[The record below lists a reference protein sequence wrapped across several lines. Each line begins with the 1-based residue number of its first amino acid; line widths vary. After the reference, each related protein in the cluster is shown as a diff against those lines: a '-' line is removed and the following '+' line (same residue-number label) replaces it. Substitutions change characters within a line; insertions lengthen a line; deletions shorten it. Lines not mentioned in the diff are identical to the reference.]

1 MAKLF
6 KLSEE
11 TQNLIEDVVEEFG
24 LNNFMNIKCF
34 GIKKQKQVIK
44 VKKASPTEEGMG
56 NSTDCV
62 IVIVAEDVLVR
73 LSEEQQELLV
83 RDALSQIFYDDEKDK
98 ITVVQPEVCVT
109 LGGWQKWGEK
119 LIATQ
124 ETAILVRQQMEEE
137 ERERKA
143 AEKAAKKAKKND

>member
-6 KLSEE
+6 KLTDE
-11 TQNLIEDVVEEFG
+11 TENLISKVATEFG
-24 LNNFMNIKCF
+24 LTNYVNIKCF
-34 GIKKQKQVIK
+34 GVGKQKQVIK

-56 NSTDCV
+56 NTTDSV
-62 IVIVAEDVLVR
+62 IVIVAEDVFIR
-73 LSEEQQELLV
+73 LTDEQQELLV
-83 RDALSQIFYDDEKDK
+83 RDALSQVFYDTEKDK
-98 ITVVQPEVCVT
+98 IIVIQPEVTVT

-124 ETAILVRQQMEEE
+124 ETAILARQQMEEE

-143 AEKAAKKAKKND
+143 AEKESKKSKKNG

>member
-11 TQNLIEDVVEEFG
+11 TQNLIDNVASEFG
-24 LNNFMNIKCF
+24 LVNYMNIKCF

-62 IVIVAEDVLVR
+62 ILVVAEEILES
-73 LSEEQQELLV
+73 LSEEQQDILV

-98 ITVVQPEVCVT
+98 IIVTQPEVCIT

-119 LIATQ
+119 LINAQ
-124 ETAILVRQQMEEE
+124 ETAILVRQQKEEE
-137 ERERKA
+137 EKERKA
-143 AEKAAKKAKKND
+143 AEKESKKKKK

>member
-6 KLSEE
+6 KLGEE
-11 TQNLIEDVVEEFG
+11 TQGLIDNVASEFG
-24 LNNFMNIKCF
+24 LANYVNIKCF
-34 GIKKQKQVIK
+34 GINKQKQVIK

-56 NSTDCV
+56 NSPDCV
-62 IVIVAEDVLVR
+62 IIVVAEDVFIR
-73 LSEEQQELLV
+73 LSEEQQDLLV
-83 RDALSQIFYDDEKDK
+83 RDALSQVYYDDEKDK
-98 ITVVQPEVCVT
+98 IVVTQPELCIT

-119 LIATQ
+119 LVTTQ

-143 AEKAAKKAKKND
+143 AEKEAKKAKKNG

>member
-1 MAKLF
+1 MTKLF

-56 NSTDCV
+56 NSSDCV
-62 IVIVAEDVLVR
+62 IVIIAEGVFER
-73 LSEEQQELLV
+73 LDDEDKKLILKDAFSE
-83 RDALSQIFYDDEKDK
+83 IFFDSEKDK
-98 ITVVQPEVCVT
+98 IVVTQPEVCVT
-109 LGGWQKWGEK
+109 IGGWQKWGEK
-119 LIATQ
+119 LINAI
-124 ETAILVRQQMEEE
+124 ETSILIKQQIDEEE
-137 ERERKA
+137 K
-143 AEKAAKKAKKND
+143 EKKKKKS